1 MRTMENIIIERG
13 DLEKIYRS
21 DHDLTLWRGLHI
33 DEISI
38 KTNPLYPD
46 LARKRLQNGKIREPD
61 VEVYNSEIN
70 GKQYVKSE
78 EGKGTSVVNT
88 DGMFGYKKWEYFII
102 PAGTSIRNRLIITKD
117 HVIPRKKTKDNGSVW
132 HYSIS
137 QNHDMPV
144 TEFLDALD
152 ELARD
157 AGIRIQVRKHANS

>member
-1 MRTMENIIIERG
+1 MENIIIERG

-33 DEISI
+33 DEVNI

-61 VEVYNSEIN
+61 VEVYNSEVN

-102 PAGTSIRNRLIITKD
+102 PQEPLSEIGLSSQKTMLS
-117 HVIPRKKTKDNGSVW
+117 PEKKTKDNGPVW

-137 QNHDMPV
+137 QI
-144 TEFLDALD
+144 T
-152 ELARD
+152 
-157 AGIRIQVRKHANS
+157 ICQ